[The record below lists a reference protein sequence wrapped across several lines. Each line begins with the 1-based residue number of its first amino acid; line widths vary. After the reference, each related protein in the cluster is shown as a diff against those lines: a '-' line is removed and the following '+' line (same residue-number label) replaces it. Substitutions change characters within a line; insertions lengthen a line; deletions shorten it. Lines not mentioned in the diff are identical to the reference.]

1 MKVQIFPSAF
11 EDMQGILEWYASQ
24 SVPEV
29 GQHFVFQI
37 FEPAETLAGHPSI
50 GRVVP
55 EYSDANIRELIHPPF
70 RVIYQIYKSLIAVI
84 RIWRSE
90 RILQLP

>member
-11 EDMQGILEWYASQ
+11 ADLQDILNWYESQ
-24 SVPEV
+24 SAPEV
-29 GQHFVFQI
+29 GRQLVTEI
-37 FEPAETLAGHPSI
+37 FERIETLSDHPDI

-55 EYSDANIRELIHPPF
+55 EYSAANIRELIHPPF
-70 RVIYQIYKSLIAVI
+70 RVIYLKEESLIAVV
-84 RIWRSE
+84 RVWRSE